1 MSEGEETNL
10 SFSYR
15 LGFMSSPHSCL
26 VSQWPDGE
34 DGEKAHGYMKDAAL
48 SSMAG
53 ELFGPTVL
61 DIQTQLF

>member
-1 MSEGEETNL
+1 
-10 SFSYR
+10 
-15 LGFMSSPHSCL
+15 MSSPHSCL

-34 DGEKAHGYMKDAAL
+34 DGEKAHGYVKDAAL